1 MNFSRY
7 KKFIMWWVSILL
19 IGTGIFWA
27 NYFGVIQTI
36 WLNDSTKLASVAAVV
51 FVISNLALGWAA
63 WKTTTIYSTSHTYQV
78 AHKQVRKITDYCW
91 FLSEMLMAIGMLG
104 TVIGLIHML
113 EINAQ
118 AGGTVDPSMIAGMWK
133 AMGLALYTNAVGLVG
148 SIVLKFQTS
157 IIGVDDEA

>member
-7 KKFIMWWVSILL
+7 KKFIIWWVSILL
-19 IGTGIFWA
+19 IGTGLFWA

-36 WLNDSTKLASVAAVV
+36 WSNDSTKLSSIAAAV
-51 FVISNLALGWAA
+51 FTGANLALGWAA
-63 WKTTTIYSTSHTYQV
+63 WKTTSIYSTSHTYQV
-78 AHKQVRKITDYCW
+78 AHKQVRRIIDYCW
-91 FLSEMLMAIGMLG
+91 FLSEMLMALGMLG

-113 EINAQ
+113 EINAKG
-118 AGGTVDPSMIAGMWK
+118 AGTVDPTMIAGMWK

-148 SIVLKFQTS
+148 SIVLKFQNS

>member
-7 KKFIMWWVSILL
+7 KRFLIWWVSVLL

-27 NYFGVIQTI
+27 DYFGVIQTI
-36 WLNDSTKLASVAAVV
+36 WTNDSTKLASIAAVV
-51 FVISNLALGWAA
+51 FVAANLALGWASWQTTRLYA
-63 WKTTTIYSTSHTYQV
+63 DTKEALIARIKIRKT
-78 AHKQVRKITDYCW
+78 TDYCW
-91 FLSEMLMAIGMLG
+91 FLSEMLMALGMLG

-113 EINAQ
+113 QINAS
-118 AGGTVDPSMIAGMWK
+118 AGGVIDPAMIAGMWK

-157 IIGVDDEA
+157 IIGVDDET

>member
-7 KKFIMWWVSILL
+7 KKVIIWWVSILL

-36 WLNDSTKLASVAAVV
+36 WTNDSTKLASVAAAV
-51 FVISNLALGWAA
+51 FVAANLALGWAA
-63 WKTTTIYSTSHTYQV
+63 WQNAISPDNPII
-78 AHKQVRKITDYCW
+78 RKVTDYCW
-91 FLSEMLMAIGMLG
+91 FLSEMLMALGMLG

-113 EINAQ
+113 QINAA
-118 AGGTVDPSMIAGMWK
+118 AGGAVDPTMIAGMWK